1 MRWCLSWW
9 TPEGPMLALVALV
22 FWAAVIAAAVLTW
35 RRVRRTHGSDGSGTP
50 EQREYAGSGE
60 RGSR

>member
-9 TPEGPMLALVALV
+9 TPEGGMQVLLAAV
-22 FWAAVIAAAVLTW
+22 FWAAVAALVVVGW
-35 RRVRRTHGSDGSGTP
+35 RRVRRNHNEDGAEAEADQP
-50 EQREYAGSGE
+50 LAGAGE